1 MYNRGRTLSWIVD
14 SEEYAVIDLEK
25 DIAPY
30 FTWDNNQKANFWVL
44 TGQTMTCKLTSDG
57 QLLDLLRASQ
67 RVKLLMIV
75 GRCEEGDE
83 RLGLTLLKEN
93 VEKKTR

>member
-1 MYNRGRTLSWIVD
+1 
-14 SEEYAVIDLEK
+14 
-25 DIAPY
+25 
-30 FTWDNNQKANFWVL
+30 
-44 TGQTMTCKLTSDG
+44 MTCKLTSDG